1 MRTKCGTILA
11 AAVAVAVTAN
21 AETIFEAKGPV
32 TDKTPGFRF
41 GNVTFTDNDRVC
53 AKFDAVEMSE
63 TAKGRLTTKKLRLPH
78 KEQGKGAYFK
88 FSFDCKYVFTPG
100 VPGGKPQRCNQGV
113 FFYDKQG
120 KVLPDC
126 YDTLYPA
133 KVESVKCKVESE
145 EAGEVAARHYERVL
159 YAWDEVDSFELFF
172 QKPWAMN
179 EKNGDRCTLE
189 VSNVKI
195 ETATWEDAA
204 EYADRIYGEVAAKA
218 PLDFAPEGDRTA
230 LLPRTMDA
238 LKTGKP
244 WRVVM
249 LGDSIIQDT
258 FHSQF
263 HALLKR
269 EFPKSDVEWILS
281 MRGGTGCWHYCLAEN
296 FYSYVV
302 DHRPDLLIIGGISN
316 WAEHDEKNRKD
327 VGPTG
332 SDAML
337 RVAKLAR
344 ERLGCEVLVVNQP
357 LHCDRRPR
365 PAAADASEPLPKMPF
380 SAQWLGTLSPKLEY
394 DALRRRCE
402 AAKIQWW
409 DELVPCYTW
418 LFGSGLP
425 FEWYSRD
432 AVHSGELGKQI
443 IGRVMLGYFLTGR

>member
-1 MRTKCGTILA
+1 MRILCGTIFV
-11 AAVAVAVTAN
+11 AAVAFAVTAS
-21 AETIFEAKGPV
+21 AETIFEARGLV

-88 FSFDCKYVFTPG
+88 FSFDCKYAFTLG
-100 VPGGKPQRCNQGV
+100 TPGGKPQRCNQGV
-113 FFYDKQG
+113 FFYDKKG

-126 YDTLYPA
+126 YDTLYPT
-133 KVESVKCKVESE
+133 
-145 EAGEVAARHYERVL
+145 AGMARHYERVL
-159 YAWDEVDSFELFF
+159 YAWDAVDTFEVFF

-179 EKNGDRCTLE
+179 EKNGDSCSLE

-204 EYADRIYGEVAAKA
+204 EYADRIYGEIAAKA
-218 PLDFAPEGDRTA
+218 PLDFVPEGDWTA

-263 HALLKR
+263 HALVKR
-269 EFPKSDVEWILS
+269 EFPKSDVEWVLS

-302 DHRPDLLIIGGISN
+302 DHKPDLLIIGGISN
-316 WAEHDEKNRKD
+316 WAEHNETNRKD

-365 PAAADASEPLPKMPF
+365 PAVADASAPLPKMPF
-380 SAQWLGTLSPKLEY
+380 STQWLGTLMPRLEY
-394 DALRRRCE
+394 DVLRQRCE

-432 AVHSGELGKQI
+432 TVHSGELGKQI